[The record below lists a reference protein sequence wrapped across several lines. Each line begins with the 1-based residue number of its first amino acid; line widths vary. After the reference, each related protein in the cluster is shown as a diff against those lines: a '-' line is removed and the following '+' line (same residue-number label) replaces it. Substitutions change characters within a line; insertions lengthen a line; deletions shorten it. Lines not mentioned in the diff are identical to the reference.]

1 MDLRGSEN
9 MIEKIDDR
17 EGKDFFLN
25 DPQKLNNP
33 FSDLK
38 YFREHRPVFYYPP
51 LNTWFIFQYD
61 HVTSLF
67 HDARLSADRMKG
79 FVEAAP
85 EEVRGDL
92 RKIAPFLETWVLM
105 KAV

>member
-1 MDLRGSEN
+1 
-9 MIEKIDDR
+9 
-17 EGKDFFLN
+17 
-25 DPQKLNNP
+25 
-33 FSDLK
+33 
-38 YFREHRPVFYYPP
+38 
-51 LNTWFIFQYD
+51 
-61 HVTSLF
+61 
-67 HDARLSADRMKG
+67 MKG

>member
-1 MDLRGSEN
+1 

-17 EGKDFFLN
+17 EGKNFFLN
-25 DPQKLNNP
+25 DPQKLDNL

-38 YFREHRPVFYYPP
+38 YFREHRPVFYYSP

-67 HDARLSADRMKG
+67 QDARLSADRMKG
-79 FVEAAP
+79 FVEAVP
-85 EEVRGDL
+85 EEVRRNL

-105 KAV
+105 KGV

>member
-1 MDLRGSEN
+1 
-9 MIEKIDDR
+9 MIEKVDDR

-33 FSDLK
+33 FPDLK
-38 YFREHRPVFYYPP
+38 YFREHHPVFYYLP

-67 HDARLSADRMKG
+67 QDARLSADRMKG

>member
-1 MDLRGSEN
+1 MDLRGSAN
-9 MIEKIDDR
+9 TIEKIDDK

-25 DPQKLNNP
+25 DPQNLNNP

-38 YFREHRPVFYYPP
+38 YFREHRPVFYSPP

-67 HDARLSADRMKG
+67 QDAKFSADRMKG

-105 KAV
+105 KTV